1 MDQFEEAKRKAQKRI
16 ERQAKYAA
24 PQVPDT
30 VRSGADGEGAA
41 PLSSEPLS
49 PQSPIASPAV
59 TAPETPKEKPNADA
73 VITVWVQLPDTS
85 FSMKLVKRFVYQSA
99 VKSKLTKQNIRN
111 GIIEGLK
118 PLLGGVNELP
128 GGS

>member
-24 PQVPDT
+24 PQPSTAVF
-30 VRSGADGEGAA
+30 GAA
-41 PLSSEPLS
+41 PSQEGVG
-49 PQSPIASPAV
+49 QGDVAAA
-59 TAPETPKEKPNADA
+59 APVETPKEKPNADA
-73 VITVWVQLPDTS
+73 VITVWVQLPDTE

-118 PLLGGVNELP
+118 PLLGGVN
-128 GGS
+128 GG